1 MIFKE
6 TPLKGAFVLEVEERS
21 DDRGLFARTF
31 CKREFE
37 AHGLNPTVSQCNLN
51 FNHKAGTLRGMHFQ
65 VPPAAEVK
73 LVRCTRGRV
82 YDVIVDMRKDSETYL
97 QHFGVELS
105 ADNRKLLYVPELFAH
120 GYQALEDNSEVAYQV
135 SEFYAP
141 GQEGGLRYDDPDIGI
156 DWPQEVTVVS
166 DKDSSWTL
174 LKDGA
179 LNKLKDSDRG
189 DKAW

>member
-31 CKREFE
+31 CRREFE

-51 FNHKAGTLRGMHFQ
+51 YNYKAGTLRGLHFQ
-65 VPPAAEVK
+65 FPPAAEVK

-82 YDVIVDMRKDSETYL
+82 FDVIVDMRKDSETYL

-120 GYQALEDNSEVAYQV
+120 GYQALEDDSEVAYQV
-135 SEFYAP
+135 SEFYTP
-141 GQEGGLRYDDPDIGI
+141 GHEGGLRHDDPDLGI
-156 DWPQEVTVVS
+156 EWPQEVTVVS

-179 LNKLKDSDRG
+179 LNKLKDR
-189 DKAW
+189 A